1 MTPFVWL
8 QLGLVTVLAATV
20 QGAIGFAFT
29 LLALPLFLLVLES
42 TEAIQILLVLNLV
55 VPLCLVRHLWR
66 DAPTDL
72 ARLLVM
78 GAVLGLPLGMV
89 MFAYA
94 SLDTVK
100 VVVGALVLV
109 FAGVLMVRPSS
120 LTAEP
125 SPSTPE
131 PPTGSAVPPADP
143 TPLAE
148 AASNPRSAN
157 SRTPRYRRPSVL
169 LVGVAAGAMTSAL
182 SMPGPVLVL
191 YMTGIG
197 LSKTAFRALS
207 LSLSVVLYSAAL
219 VLQAATVG
227 VPLRVWIAV
236 ATLVPL
242 AWVGG
247 LAGHAL
253 AGRIGETTFL
263 RLVLL
268 LLLATGL
275 YTLITTLNTTLNA

>member
-55 VPLCLVRHLWR
+55 VPLCLVRHLWG
-66 DAPTDL
+66 DAPTDP
-72 ARLLVM
+72 ARLLIM

-100 VVVGALVLV
+100 VVVGALVLA
-109 FAGVLMVRPSS
+109 FAGVLALRPSS
-120 LTAEP
+120 LAAEP
-125 SPSTPE
+125 STSTPE
-131 PPTGSAVPPADP
+131 PPTGSAVPSED
-143 TPLAE
+143 
-148 AASNPRSAN
+148 ASNPRSAN
-157 SRTPRYRRPSVL
+157 SQTPRYRKPSVL

-207 LSLSVVLYSAAL
+207 LSLSVFLYSAAL

-227 VPLRVWIAV
+227 VPPRVWITV

-275 YTLITTLNTTLNA
+275 YTLITTLNA

>member
-72 ARLLVM
+72 ARLLIM

-100 VVVGALVLV
+100 VVVGALVLA
-109 FAGVLMVRPSS
+109 FAGVLALRPSS
-120 LTAEP
+120 LAAEP
-125 SPSTPE
+125 STSTPE
-131 PPTGSAVPPADP
+131 PPTGSAVPSED
-143 TPLAE
+143 
-148 AASNPRSAN
+148 ASNPRSAN
-157 SRTPRYRRPSVL
+157 SQTPRYRKPSVL

-207 LSLSVVLYSAAL
+207 LSLSVFLYSAAL

-227 VPLRVWIAV
+227 VPPRVWITV

-275 YTLITTLNTTLNA
+275 YTLITTLNA

>member
-72 ARLLVM
+72 ARLLIM

-100 VVVGALVLV
+100 VVVGALVLA
-109 FAGVLMVRPSS
+109 FAGVLALRPSS
-120 LTAEP
+120 LVAEP
-125 SPSTPE
+125 STSTPE
-131 PPTGSAVPPADP
+131 PPTGSAVPSED
-143 TPLAE
+143 
-148 AASNPRSAN
+148 ASNPRSAN
-157 SRTPRYRRPSVL
+157 SQTPRYRKPSLL

-207 LSLSVVLYSAAL
+207 LSLSVFLYSAAL

-227 VPLRVWIAV
+227 VPPRVWITV

-275 YTLITTLNTTLNA
+275 YTLITTLNA

>member
-1 MTPFVWL
+1 LTPLVWL

-55 VPLCLVRHLWR
+55 VPLCLVRHLWG
-66 DAPTDL
+66 DAPTDP
-72 ARLLVM
+72 ARLLIM

-100 VVVGALVLV
+100 VVVGALVLA
-109 FAGVLMVRPSS
+109 FAGVLALRPSS
-120 LTAEP
+120 LAAEP
-125 SPSTPE
+125 STSTTE
-131 PPTGSAVPPADP
+131 PPTGSAVPSED
-143 TPLAE
+143 
-148 AASNPRSAN
+148 ASNPRSAN
-157 SRTPRYRRPSVL
+157 SQTPRYRKPSVL

-207 LSLSVVLYSAAL
+207 LSLSVFLYSAAL

-227 VPLRVWIAV
+227 VPPRVWITV

-275 YTLITTLNTTLNA
+275 YTLITTLNA

>member
-72 ARLLVM
+72 ARLLIM

-100 VVVGALVLV
+100 VVVGALVLA
-109 FAGVLMVRPSS
+109 FAGVLALRPSS
-120 LTAEP
+120 LAAEP
-125 SPSTPE
+125 STSTPE
-131 PPTGSAVPPADP
+131 PPTGSAVPSED
-143 TPLAE
+143 
-148 AASNPRSAN
+148 ASNPHSAN
-157 SRTPRYRRPSVL
+157 SQTPRYRKPSVL
-169 LVGVAAGAMTSAL
+169 LVGVAAGAMASAL

-207 LSLSVVLYSAAL
+207 LSLSVFLYSAAL

-227 VPLRVWIAV
+227 VPPRVWITV

-275 YTLITTLNTTLNA
+275 YTLITTLNA

>member
-72 ARLLVM
+72 ARLLIM

-100 VVVGALVLV
+100 VVVGALVLA
-109 FAGVLMVRPSS
+109 FAGVLALRPSS
-120 LTAEP
+120 LAAEP
-125 SPSTPE
+125 STSTTE
-131 PPTGSAVPPADP
+131 PPTGSAVPSED
-143 TPLAE
+143 
-148 AASNPRSAN
+148 ASNPRSAN
-157 SRTPRYRRPSVL
+157 SQTPRYRKPSVL
-169 LVGVAAGAMTSAL
+169 LVGVAAGAMASAL

-207 LSLSVVLYSAAL
+207 LSLSVFLYSAAL

-227 VPLRVWIAV
+227 VPPRVWITV

-275 YTLITTLNTTLNA
+275 YTLITTLNA

>member
-55 VPLCLVRHLWR
+55 VPLCLVRHLRR

-72 ARLLVM
+72 ARLLIM

-94 SLDTVK
+94 SLDTVQ
-100 VVVGALVLV
+100 VVVGALVLA
-109 FAGVLMVRPSS
+109 FAGVLALRPSS
-120 LTAEP
+120 LAAEP
-125 SPSTPE
+125 STSTPE
-131 PPTGSAVPPADP
+131 PPTGSAVPSED
-143 TPLAE
+143 
-148 AASNPRSAN
+148 ASNPRSAN
-157 SRTPRYRRPSVL
+157 SQTPRYRKPSVL

-207 LSLSVVLYSAAL
+207 LSLSVFLYSAAL

-227 VPLRVWIAV
+227 VPPRVWITV

-275 YTLITTLNTTLNA
+275 YTLITTLNA

>member
-72 ARLLVM
+72 ARLLIM

-100 VVVGALVLV
+100 VVVGALVLA
-109 FAGVLMVRPSS
+109 FAGVLALRPSS
-120 LTAEP
+120 LAAEP
-125 SPSTPE
+125 STSTPE
-131 PPTGSAVPPADP
+131 PPTGSAVPSED
-143 TPLAE
+143 
-148 AASNPRSAN
+148 ASNPRSAN
-157 SRTPRYRRPSVL
+157 SQTPRYRKPSVL
-169 LVGVAAGAMTSAL
+169 LVGVAAGAMASAL

-207 LSLSVVLYSAAL
+207 LSLSVFLYSAAL

-227 VPLRVWIAV
+227 VPPRVWITV

-275 YTLITTLNTTLNA
+275 YTLITTLNA

>member
-72 ARLLVM
+72 ARLLIM

-109 FAGVLMVRPSS
+109 FAGVLMVRPSF
-120 LTAEP
+120 LAAEP
-125 SPSTPE
+125 STSTPE
-131 PPTGSAVPPADP
+131 PPTGSAVPSED
-143 TPLAE
+143 
-148 AASNPRSAN
+148 ASNPRSAN
-157 SRTPRYRRPSVL
+157 SQTPRYRKPSLL

-227 VPLRVWIAV
+227 VPLRAWIAV

-275 YTLITTLNTTLNA
+275 YTLITTLNA

>member
-55 VPLCLVRHLWR
+55 VPLCLVRHLWG
-66 DAPTDL
+66 DAPTDP
-72 ARLLVM
+72 ARLLIM

-100 VVVGALVLV
+100 VVVGALVLA
-109 FAGVLMVRPSS
+109 FAGVLALRPSS
-120 LTAEP
+120 LAAEP
-125 SPSTPE
+125 STSTPE
-131 PPTGSAVPPADP
+131 PPTGSAVPSED
-143 TPLAE
+143 
-148 AASNPRSAN
+148 ASNPRSAN
-157 SRTPRYRRPSVL
+157 SQTPRYCKPSVL

-207 LSLSVVLYSAAL
+207 LSLSVFLYSAAL

-227 VPLRVWIAV
+227 VPPRVWITV

-253 AGRIGETTFL
+253 TGRIGETTFL

-275 YTLITTLNTTLNA
+275 YTLITTLNA

>member
-1 MTPFVWL
+1 LTPFVWL

-72 ARLLVM
+72 ARLLIM

-100 VVVGALVLV
+100 VVVGALVLA
-109 FAGVLMVRPSS
+109 FAGVLTLRPPS
-120 LTAEP
+120 LAAEP
-125 SPSTPE
+125 STSTPE
-131 PPTGSAVPPADP
+131 PPTGS
-143 TPLAE
+143 
-148 AASNPRSAN
+148 
-157 SRTPRYRRPSVL
+157 RTPRHRRPSVL

-236 ATLVPL
+236 AVLVPL
-242 AWVGG
+242 AGVGAV
-247 LAGHAL
+247 AGHAL
-253 AGRIGETTFL
+253 AGRIGEATFL

>member
-72 ARLLVM
+72 ARLLIM

-94 SLDTVK
+94 SLDTVQ
-100 VVVGALVLV
+100 VVVGALVLA
-109 FAGVLMVRPSS
+109 FAGVLALRPSS
-120 LTAEP
+120 LAAEP
-125 SPSTPE
+125 STSTPE
-131 PPTGSAVPPADP
+131 PPTGSAVPSED
-143 TPLAE
+143 
-148 AASNPRSAN
+148 ASNPRSAN
-157 SRTPRYRRPSVL
+157 SQTPRYRKPSVL

-207 LSLSVVLYSAAL
+207 LSLSVFLYSAAL

-227 VPLRVWIAV
+227 VPPRVWITV

-275 YTLITTLNTTLNA
+275 YTLITTLNA

>member
-72 ARLLVM
+72 ARLLIM

-100 VVVGALVLV
+100 VVVGALVLA
-109 FAGVLMVRPSS
+109 FAGVLALRPSS
-120 LTAEP
+120 LAAEP
-125 SPSTPE
+125 STSTPE
-131 PPTGSAVPPADP
+131 PPTGSAVPSED
-143 TPLAE
+143 
-148 AASNPRSAN
+148 ASNPRSAN
-157 SRTPRYRRPSVL
+157 SQTPRYRKPSGL

-207 LSLSVVLYSAAL
+207 LSLSVFLYSAAL

-227 VPLRVWIAV
+227 VPPRVWITV

-253 AGRIGETTFL
+253 AGRIRETTFL

-275 YTLITTLNTTLNA
+275 YTLITTLNA

>member
-1 MTPFVWL
+1 LTPFVWL

-20 QGAIGFAFT
+20 QGTIGFAFT

-72 ARLLVM
+72 ARLLIM

-100 VVVGALVLV
+100 VVVGALVLA
-109 FAGVLMVRPSS
+109 FAGVLALRPSS
-120 LTAEP
+120 LPAEP
-125 SPSTPE
+125 STSTPE
-131 PPTGSAVPPADP
+131 PPTGSAVPSED
-143 TPLAE
+143 
-148 AASNPRSAN
+148 ASNPCSAN
-157 SRTPRYRRPSVL
+157 SQTPRYRKPSVL

-182 SMPGPVLVL
+182 SMPGPVLAL

-207 LSLSVVLYSAAL
+207 LSLSVFLYSAAL

-227 VPLRVWIAV
+227 VPPRVWITV

-275 YTLITTLNTTLNA
+275 YTLITILNA

>member
-1 MTPFVWL
+1 
-8 QLGLVTVLAATV
+8 LVTVLAATV

-29 LLALPLFLLVLES
+29 LVALPLFLLVLES

-72 ARLLVM
+72 ARLLIM

-100 VVVGALVLV
+100 VVVGALVLA
-109 FAGVLMVRPSS
+109 FAGVLALRPSS
-120 LTAEP
+120 LAAEP
-125 SPSTPE
+125 STSTPE
-131 PPTGSAVPPADP
+131 PPTGSAVPSED
-143 TPLAE
+143 
-148 AASNPRSAN
+148 ASNPRSAN
-157 SRTPRYRRPSVL
+157 SQTPRYRKPSVL

-207 LSLSVVLYSAAL
+207 LSLSVFLYSAAL

-227 VPLRVWIAV
+227 VPPRVWITV

-275 YTLITTLNTTLNA
+275 YTLITTLNA

>member
-1 MTPFVWL
+1 LTPLVWL

-29 LLALPLFLLVLES
+29 LLALPLFLLVFES

-72 ARLLVM
+72 ARLLIM

-100 VVVGALVLV
+100 VVVGALVLA
-109 FAGVLMVRPSS
+109 FAGVLALRPSS
-120 LTAEP
+120 LAAEP
-125 SPSTPE
+125 STSTTE
-131 PPTGSAVPPADP
+131 PPTGSAVPSED
-143 TPLAE
+143 
-148 AASNPRSAN
+148 ASNPRSAN
-157 SRTPRYRRPSVL
+157 SQTPRYRKPSVL
-169 LVGVAAGAMTSAL
+169 LVGVAAGAMASAL

-207 LSLSVVLYSAAL
+207 LSLSVFLYSAAL

-227 VPLRVWIAV
+227 VPPRVWITV

-275 YTLITTLNTTLNA
+275 YTLITTLNA

>member
-72 ARLLVM
+72 ARLLIM

-100 VVVGALVLV
+100 VVVGALVLA
-109 FAGVLMVRPSS
+109 FAGVLALRPSS
-120 LTAEP
+120 LAAEP
-125 SPSTPE
+125 STSTTE
-131 PPTGSAVPPADP
+131 PPTGSAVPSED
-143 TPLAE
+143 
-148 AASNPRSAN
+148 ASNPRSAN
-157 SRTPRYRRPSVL
+157 SQTPRYRKPSVL

-191 YMTGIG
+191 YMAGIG

-207 LSLSVVLYSAAL
+207 LSLSVFLYSAAL

-227 VPLRVWIAV
+227 VPPRVWITV

-275 YTLITTLNTTLNA
+275 YTLITTLNA

>member
-55 VPLCLVRHLWR
+55 VPLCLVRHLWG
-66 DAPTDL
+66 DAPTDP
-72 ARLLVM
+72 ARLLIM

-100 VVVGALVLV
+100 VVVGALVLA
-109 FAGVLMVRPSS
+109 FAGVLALRPSF
-120 LTAEP
+120 LAAEP
-125 SPSTPE
+125 STSTPE
-131 PPTGSAVPPADP
+131 PPTGSAVPSED
-143 TPLAE
+143 
-148 AASNPRSAN
+148 ASNPRSAN
-157 SRTPRYRRPSVL
+157 SQTPRYRKPSVL

-207 LSLSVVLYSAAL
+207 LSLSVFLYSAAL

-227 VPLRVWIAV
+227 VPPRVWITV
-236 ATLVPL
+236 VTLLPL

-275 YTLITTLNTTLNA
+275 YTLITTLNA

>member
-72 ARLLVM
+72 ARLLIM

-100 VVVGALVLV
+100 VVVGALVLA
-109 FAGVLMVRPSS
+109 FAGVLALRPSS
-120 LTAEP
+120 LAAEP
-125 SPSTPE
+125 STSTTE
-131 PPTGSAVPPADP
+131 PPTGSAVPSED
-143 TPLAE
+143 
-148 AASNPRSAN
+148 ASNPRSAN
-157 SRTPRYRRPSVL
+157 SQTPRYRKPSVL

-207 LSLSVVLYSAAL
+207 LSLSVFLYSAAL

-227 VPLRVWIAV
+227 VPPRVWITV

-275 YTLITTLNTTLNA
+275 YTLITTLNA

>member
-1 MTPFVWL
+1 MTPLVWL

-72 ARLLVM
+72 ARLLIM

-100 VVVGALVLV
+100 VVVGALVLA
-109 FAGVLMVRPSS
+109 FAGVLALRPSS
-120 LTAEP
+120 LAAEP
-125 SPSTPE
+125 STSTTE
-131 PPTGSAVPPADP
+131 PPTGSAVPSED
-143 TPLAE
+143 
-148 AASNPRSAN
+148 ASNPRSAN
-157 SRTPRYRRPSVL
+157 SQTPRYRKPSVL
-169 LVGVAAGAMTSAL
+169 LVGVAAGAMASAL

-207 LSLSVVLYSAAL
+207 LSLSVFLYSAAL

-227 VPLRVWIAV
+227 VPPRVWITV

-275 YTLITTLNTTLNA
+275 YTLITTLNA

>member
-72 ARLLVM
+72 ARLLIM

-100 VVVGALVLV
+100 VVVGALVLA
-109 FAGVLMVRPSS
+109 FAGVLALRPSS
-120 LTAEP
+120 LAAEP
-125 SPSTPE
+125 STSTPE
-131 PPTGSAVPPADP
+131 PPTGSAVPSED
-143 TPLAE
+143 
-148 AASNPRSAN
+148 ASNPRSAN
-157 SRTPRYRRPSVL
+157 SQTPRYHKPSVL

-207 LSLSVVLYSAAL
+207 LSLSVFLYSAAL

-227 VPLRVWIAV
+227 VPPRVWITV

-275 YTLITTLNTTLNA
+275 YTLITTLNA

>member
-72 ARLLVM
+72 ARLLIM

-100 VVVGALVLV
+100 VVVGALVLA
-109 FAGVLMVRPSS
+109 FAGVLALRPSS
-120 LTAEP
+120 LAAEP
-125 SPSTPE
+125 STSTPE
-131 PPTGSAVPPADP
+131 PPTGSAVPSED
-143 TPLAE
+143 
-148 AASNPRSAN
+148 ASNPRSAN
-157 SRTPRYRRPSVL
+157 SQTPRYCKPSVL

-207 LSLSVVLYSAAL
+207 LSLSVFLYSAAL

-227 VPLRVWIAV
+227 VPPRVWITV

-275 YTLITTLNTTLNA
+275 YTLITTLNA